1 MEYCHGG
8 YIILCSFQ
16 NPQNYVTQRMNPNV
30 NYDFWLV
37 IMYWFMSYNKYIAV
51 VKDVNNRGNC
61 GTGRRG
67 IWELSVFSD
76 QFFGKLKLL
85 FKKIVY

>member
-51 VKDVNNRGNC
+51 VKDVNNRGNYIQN
-61 GTGRRG
+61 RRQG
-67 IWELSVFSD
+67 EKVDANSD
-76 QFFGKLKLL
+76 FLLKFFPNQNCS
-85 FKKIVY
+85 KK

>member
-1 MEYCHGG
+1 MEKIITYQ
-8 YIILCSFQ
+8 YLFIIL
-16 NPQNYVTQRMNPNV
+16 
-30 NYDFWLV
+30 
-37 IMYWFMSYNKYIAV
+37 NKYATIM
-51 VKDVNNRGNC
+51 KDVNNRGNC